1 MSLIT
6 KEFYDS
12 PENRY
17 KAAQIDWEIARC
29 LAESGV
35 STEGTVAP
43 AAYLM
48 CKAKQDYRVA
58 ELTVKSVADGRLDMP
73 KEILR
78 FVREFHQRWL
88 SEKVWHQL
96 LSIAGFYTE
105 EELALAAVISDS
117 VSGYKYQT
125 ATPQSILNL
134 TQSILHIQAEEQVV
148 DLCCGTGSFL
158 MGESI
163 KQPQAAYFGCD
174 INYQSTMIAKMCADL
189 LNEEISIEC
198 CDVFQ
203 FAENANYPK
212 ADKIFSNYPFGVT
225 LRNMDEASAYM
236 RRLAQAYPE
245 FSKKTSSDWV
255 FNALICDLL
264 AEGGKAVA
272 VMTTGAAQNSTDISM
287 RKYLAERHMI
297 ESVITLPKRM
307 FAPYTS
313 IGTSLIVFSHGNE
326 GIRLVDATKL
336 CLCGRRQNEFSPQN
350 IEEILDALQADGEYS
365 RVISMEELHDNEY
378 NLSLE
383 HYTEEMPAFVN
394 GVSFGDVTKSITRGA
409 SITASQLDDM
419 VSQTATHVQYLMLA
433 NIQDGIIDD
442 KLPYLTELDPKY
454 DKYCLKN
461 NDIILSKNGYPY
473 KVAVAKVEPGQKIL
487 ANGNLYII
495 EPDESR
501 VNPYYIKAFFDS
513 AQGIAALK
521 NISVGT
527 TILNIGVDKLKNVAI
542 PLPSIEEQNRIAEKY
557 QATLNEIVRLKNEL
571 TSAVDK
577 LHTIFDEECQEKT
590 L

>member
-48 CKAKQDYRVA
+48 CKAKHDYMVA
-58 ELTVKSVADGRLDMP
+58 ELTMKSVADGRLDMP
-73 KEILR
+73 EEILR
-78 FVREFHQRWL
+78 FVRECHQRWL
-88 SEKVWHQL
+88 SEKVWRQL

-134 TQSILHIQAEEQVV
+134 TQSILHVQEREQVV

-163 KQPQAAYFGCD
+163 NQPQAAYFGCD

-189 LNEEISIEC
+189 LGKEISIEC

-203 FAENANYPK
+203 FAENAHYPK
-212 ADKIFSNYPFGVT
+212 ADKIFSNYPFGMM
-225 LRNMDEASAYM
+225 LRNSNDASAYM
-236 RRLAQAYPE
+236 QRLAQAYPE

-307 FAPYTS
+307 FAPYTN

-336 CLCGRRQNEFSPQN
+336 CLCGRRQNEFSPRN
-350 IEEILDALQADGEYS
+350 IEEILDALQADSEYS
-365 RVISMEELHDNEY
+365 RMISVEELRDNEY

-394 GVSFGDVTKSITRGA
+394 GVPFEEVTKSITRGA

-419 VSQTATHVQYLMLA
+419 VSQTATRVQYLMLA

-542 PLPSIEEQNRIAEKY
+542 PLPSMEEQNRIAEKY

-577 LHTIFDEECQEKT
+577 LHTIFDKECQEKT

>member
-29 LAESGV
+29 LAESV

-48 CKAKQDYRVA
+48 CKAKQDCMVA
-58 ELTVKSVADGRLDMP
+58 ELTMKSVADGRLDIP
-73 KEILR
+73 EEILR
-78 FVREFHQRWL
+78 FVREFHQHWL
-88 SEKVWHQL
+88 SEKVWRQL
-96 LSIAGFYTE
+96 LSIAGNYTE

-134 TQSILHIQAEEQVV
+134 TQCILHIQEREQVV

-163 KQPQAAYFGCD
+163 NQPQAAYFGCD

-189 LNEEISIEC
+189 LGEEISIEC

-212 ADKIFSNYPFGVT
+212 ADKIFSNYPFGMM
-225 LRNMDEASAYM
+225 LRNSNDASAYM
-236 RRLAQAYPE
+236 QRLAQAYPE

-350 IEEILDALQADGEYS
+350 IEEILDALFHKS
-365 RVISMEELHDNEY
+365 RLSERAARNLCVALFEEKSDRLLNEMEQSTSRQKPK
-378 NLSLE
+378 SLRE
-383 HYTEEMPAFVN
+383 FMQQQEKFE
-394 GVSFGDVTKSITRGA
+394 K
-409 SITASQLDDM
+409 LDR
-419 VSQTATHVQYLMLA
+419 QQE
-433 NIQDGIIDD
+433 
-442 KLPYLTELDPKY
+442 K
-454 DKYCLKN
+454 
-461 NDIILSKNGYPY
+461 LSKN
-473 KVAVAKVEPGQKIL
+473 
-487 ANGNLYII
+487 
-495 EPDESR
+495 
-501 VNPYYIKAFFDS
+501 FDS
-513 AQGIAALK
+513 L
-521 NISVGT
+521 
-527 TILNIGVDKLKNVAI
+527 
-542 PLPSIEEQNRIAEKY
+542 EW
-557 QATLNEIVRLKNEL
+557 
-571 TSAVDK
+571 
-577 LHTIFDEECQEKT
+577 
-590 L
+590 

>member
-48 CKAKQDYRVA
+48 CKAKQDCMVA
-58 ELTVKSVADGRLDMP
+58 ELTMKSVADGRLDMP

-78 FVREFHQRWL
+78 FVREFHQHWL

-96 LSIAGFYTE
+96 LSIAGCYTE

-163 KQPQAAYFGCD
+163 NQPQAAYFGCD

-236 RRLAQAYPE
+236 QRLAQAYPE

-287 RKYLAERHMI
+287 RKYLSERHMI

-307 FAPYTS
+307 FAPYTN

-365 RVISMEELHDNEY
+365 RMISMDDLRDNEY

-394 GVSFGDVTKSITRGA
+394 GVPFGEVTKSITRGA

-542 PLPSIEEQNRIAEKY
+542 PLPSMEEQNRIAEKY

>member
-48 CKAKQDYRVA
+48 CKAKQDCMVA
-58 ELTVKSVADGRLDMP
+58 ELTMKSVVDGRLDIP
-73 KEILR
+73 KEILC
-78 FVREFHQRWL
+78 FVREFHQHWL
-88 SEKVWHQL
+88 SEKVWRQL
-96 LSIAGFYTE
+96 LSIAGNYTE

-134 TQSILHIQAEEQVV
+134 TQSILHIQAREQVV

-163 KQPQAAYFGCD
+163 NQPQAAYFGCD

-212 ADKIFSNYPFGVT
+212 ADKIFSNYPFGMM
-225 LRNMDEASAYM
+225 LRNSNEGSAYM
-236 RRLAQAYPE
+236 QRLAQAYPE

-313 IGTSLIVFSHGNE
+313 IGTSLIVFSYGNE

-365 RVISMEELHDNEY
+365 RMISMEELRDNEY

-419 VSQTATHVQYLMLA
+419 VSQTATRVQYLMLA

-542 PLPSIEEQNRIAEKY
+542 PLPSMEEQNRIAEKY

>member
-48 CKAKQDYRVA
+48 CKAKQDCMVA
-58 ELTVKSVADGRLDMP
+58 ELTMKSVADGRLDMP
-73 KEILR
+73 EEILR

-134 TQSILHIQAEEQVV
+134 TQSILHIQEREQVV

-163 KQPQAAYFGCD
+163 NQPQAAYFGCD

-236 RRLAQAYPE
+236 QRLAQAYPE

-350 IEEILDALQADGEYS
+350 IEKILDALQADGEYS
-365 RVISMEELHDNEY
+365 RVISMEELRDNEY

-394 GVSFGDVTKSITRGA
+394 GVPFEEVTKSITRGA

-419 VSQTATHVQYLMLA
+419 VSQTATRVQYLMLA

-473 KVAVAKVEPGQKIL
+473 KVAVAKVELGQKIL

-527 TILNIGVDKLKNVAI
+527 TIPNIGVDKLKNIAI
-542 PLPSIEEQNRIAEKY
+542 PLPSLEEQNRIAEKY

>member
-48 CKAKQDYRVA
+48 CKAKQDCMVA
-58 ELTVKSVADGRLDMP
+58 ELTMKSVVDGRLDIP
-73 KEILR
+73 KEILC
-78 FVREFHQRWL
+78 FVREFHQHWL
-88 SEKVWHQL
+88 SEKVWRQL
-96 LSIAGFYTE
+96 LSIAGNYTE

-163 KQPQAAYFGCD
+163 SQPQAAYFGCD

-203 FAENANYPK
+203 FAENANYP
-212 ADKIFSNYPFGVT
+212 FGMM
-225 LRNMDEASAYM
+225 LRNSNEGSAYM
-236 RRLAQAYPE
+236 QRLAQVYPE

-307 FAPYTS
+307 FAPYTN

-365 RVISMEELHDNEY
+365 RMISMEELRDNEY

-394 GVSFGDVTKSITRGA
+394 GVPFGEVTKSITRGA

-419 VSQTATHVQYLMLA
+419 VSQTVTRVQYLMLA

-527 TILNIGVDKLKNVAI
+527 TIPNIGVDKLKNVAI
-542 PLPSIEEQNRIAEKY
+542 PLPSMEEQNRIAEKY

>member
-1 MSLIT
+1 M
-6 KEFYDS
+6 
-12 PENRY
+12 
-17 KAAQIDWEIARC
+17 
-29 LAESGV
+29 
-35 STEGTVAP
+35 
-43 AAYLM
+43 
-48 CKAKQDYRVA
+48 VA
-58 ELTVKSVADGRLDMP
+58 ELTMKSVADGRLDIP
-73 KEILR
+73 EEILR
-78 FVREFHQRWL
+78 FVREFHQHWL
-88 SEKVWHQL
+88 SEKVWRQL
-96 LSIAGFYTE
+96 LSIAGNYTE

-134 TQSILHIQAEEQVV
+134 TQCILHIQEREQVV

-163 KQPQAAYFGCD
+163 NQPQAAYFGCD

-189 LNEEISIEC
+189 LGEEISIEC

-212 ADKIFSNYPFGVT
+212 ADKIFSNYPFGMM
-225 LRNMDEASAYM
+225 LRNSNDASAYM
-236 RRLAQAYPE
+236 QRLAQAYPE

-287 RKYLAERHMI
+287 RKYLAERLMI

-365 RVISMEELHDNEY
+365 RMISMEELRDNEY

-394 GVSFGDVTKSITRGA
+394 GVPFGEVTKSITRGA

-419 VSQTATHVQYLMLA
+419 VSQTATRVQYLMLA

-473 KVAVAKVEPGQKIL
+473 KVAVARVEPEQKIL

-495 EPDESR
+495 EPDENR
-501 VNPYYIKAFFDS
+501 INPYYIKAYFDS

-527 TILNIGVDKLKNVAI
+527 TIPNIGVDKLKNIAI
-542 PLPSIEEQNRIAEKY
+542 PLPSMEEQNRIAEKY

>member
-48 CKAKQDYRVA
+48 CKAKQDCMVA
-58 ELTVKSVADGRLDMP
+58 ELTMKSVADGRLDIP
-73 KEILR
+73 EEILR
-78 FVREFHQRWL
+78 FVREFHQHWL
-88 SEKVWHQL
+88 SEKVWRQL
-96 LSIAGFYTE
+96 LSIAGNYTE

-134 TQSILHIQAEEQVV
+134 TQCILHIQEREQVV

-163 KQPQAAYFGCD
+163 NQPQAAYFGCD

-189 LNEEISIEC
+189 LDEEISIEC

-212 ADKIFSNYPFGVT
+212 ADKIFSNYPFGMM
-225 LRNMDEASAYM
+225 LRNSNAGSAYM
-236 RRLAQAYPE
+236 QRLAQAYPE

-336 CLCGRRQNEFSPQN
+336 CLCGRRQSEFGPQN
-350 IEEILDALQADGEYS
+350 IEAILDALQADGEYS
-365 RVISMEELHDNEY
+365 RMISMEELRDNEY

-394 GVSFGDVTKSITRGA
+394 GVPFGEVTKSITRGA

-419 VSQTATHVQYLMLA
+419 VSHTATRVQYLMLA

-495 EPDESR
+495 EPDENR
-501 VNPYYIKAFFDS
+501 VNPYYIKAYFDS
-513 AQGIAALK
+513 AQGIAVLK

-527 TILNIGVDKLKNVAI
+527 TIPNIGVDKLKNIAI
-542 PLPSIEEQNRIAEKY
+542 PLPSMEEQNRIAEKY

>member
-1 MSLIT
+1 
-6 KEFYDS
+6 
-12 PENRY
+12 
-17 KAAQIDWEIARC
+17 
-29 LAESGV
+29 
-35 STEGTVAP
+35 
-43 AAYLM
+43 
-48 CKAKQDYRVA
+48 
-58 ELTVKSVADGRLDMP
+58 
-73 KEILR
+73 
-78 FVREFHQRWL
+78 
-88 SEKVWHQL
+88 
-96 LSIAGFYTE
+96 
-105 EELALAAVISDS
+105 
-117 VSGYKYQT
+117 
-125 ATPQSILNL
+125 
-134 TQSILHIQAEEQVV
+134 
-148 DLCCGTGSFL
+148 
-158 MGESI
+158 
-163 KQPQAAYFGCD
+163 
-174 INYQSTMIAKMCADL
+174 MCADL
-189 LNEEISIEC
+189 LDEEISIEC

-212 ADKIFSNYPFGVT
+212 ADKIFSNYPFGMM
-225 LRNMDEASAYM
+225 LRNSNAGSAYM
-236 RRLAQAYPE
+236 QRLAQAYPE

-307 FAPYTS
+307 FAPYTN

-336 CLCGRRQNEFSPQN
+336 CLCGRRQNEFGPQN

-365 RVISMEELHDNEY
+365 RMISMEELRDNEY

-394 GVSFGDVTKSITRGA
+394 GVPFGEVTKSITRGA

-419 VSQTATHVQYLMLA
+419 VSQTATRVQYLMLA

-495 EPDESR
+495 EPDENR
-501 VNPYYIKAFFDS
+501 VNPYYVKAYFDS
-513 AQGIAALK
+513 AQGIAVLK

-527 TILNIGVDKLKNVAI
+527 TIPNIGVDKLKSIAI
-542 PLPSIEEQNRIAEKY
+542 PLPPMEEQNRIAEKY

>member
-48 CKAKQDYRVA
+48 CKAKQDCMVA
-58 ELTVKSVADGRLDMP
+58 ELTMKSVADGRLDIP
-73 KEILR
+73 EEILR
-78 FVREFHQRWL
+78 FVREFHQHWL
-88 SEKVWHQL
+88 SEKVWRQL
-96 LSIAGFYTE
+96 LSIAGNYTE

-134 TQSILHIQAEEQVV
+134 TQCILHIQEREQVV

-163 KQPQAAYFGCD
+163 NQPQAAYFGCD

-189 LNEEISIEC
+189 LDEEISIEC

-212 ADKIFSNYPFGVT
+212 ADKIFSNYPFGMM
-225 LRNMDEASAYM
+225 LRNSNAGSAYM
-236 RRLAQAYPE
+236 QRLAQAYPE

-336 CLCGRRQNEFSPQN
+336 CLCGRRQNEFGPQN

-365 RVISMEELHDNEY
+365 RMISMEELRDNEY

-394 GVSFGDVTKSITRGA
+394 GVPFGEVTKSITRGA

-419 VSQTATHVQYLMLA
+419 VSQTATRVQYLMLA

-461 NDIILSKNGYPY
+461 NDIILS
-473 KVAVAKVEPGQKIL
+473 
-487 ANGNLYII
+487 
-495 EPDESR
+495 
-501 VNPYYIKAFFDS
+501 
-513 AQGIAALK
+513 
-521 NISVGT
+521 
-527 TILNIGVDKLKNVAI
+527 
-542 PLPSIEEQNRIAEKY
+542 
-557 QATLNEIVRLKNEL
+557 
-571 TSAVDK
+571 
-577 LHTIFDEECQEKT
+577 
-590 L
+590 

>member
-48 CKAKQDYRVA
+48 CKAKQDCMVA
-58 ELTVKSVADGRLDMP
+58 ELTMKSVVDGRLDIP
-73 KEILR
+73 KEILY
-78 FVREFHQRWL
+78 FVREFHQHWL
-88 SEKVWHQL
+88 SEKVWRQL
-96 LSIAGFYTE
+96 LSIAGNYTE

-163 KQPQAAYFGCD
+163 SQPQAAYFGCD

-212 ADKIFSNYPFGVT
+212 ADKIFSNYPFGMM
-225 LRNMDEASAYM
+225 LRNSNEGSAYM
-236 RRLAQAYPE
+236 QRLAQVYPE

-307 FAPYTS
+307 FAPYTN

-365 RVISMEELHDNEY
+365 RVISMEELRDNEY

-419 VSQTATHVQYLMLA
+419 VSQTATRVQYLMLA

-461 NDIILSKNGYPY
+461 NDTILSKNGYPY

-527 TILNIGVDKLKNVAI
+527 TIPNIGVDKLKNVAI
-542 PLPSIEEQNRIAEKY
+542 PLPSMEEQNHIAEKY

-571 TSAVDK
+571 ASAVDK

>member
-6 KEFYDS
+6 KKFYDS

-48 CKAKQDYRVA
+48 CKAKQDCMVA
-58 ELTVKSVADGRLDMP
+58 ELTMKSVADGRLDIP
-73 KEILR
+73 EEILR
-78 FVREFHQRWL
+78 FVREFHQHWL
-88 SEKVWHQL
+88 SEKVWRQL
-96 LSIAGFYTE
+96 LSIAGNYTE

-134 TQSILHIQAEEQVV
+134 TQCILHIQEREQVV

-163 KQPQAAYFGCD
+163 NQPQAAYFGCD

-189 LNEEISIEC
+189 LDEEISIEC

-212 ADKIFSNYPFGVT
+212 ADKIFSNYPFGMM
-225 LRNMDEASAYM
+225 LRNSNAGSAYM
-236 RRLAQAYPE
+236 QRLAQAYPE

-307 FAPYTS
+307 FAPYTN

-336 CLCGRRQNEFSPQN
+336 CLCGRRQNEFGPQN

-365 RVISMEELHDNEY
+365 RMISMEELRDNEY

-394 GVSFGDVTKSITRGA
+394 GVPFGDVTKSITRGA

-419 VSQTATHVQYLMLA
+419 VSQTATRVQYLMLA

-454 DKYCLKN
+454 DITKN
-461 NDIILSKNGYPY
+461 LNAWLSFRYFGKTY
-473 KVAVAKVEPGQKIL
+473 
-487 ANGNLYII
+487 ANL
-495 EPDESR
+495 
-501 VNPYYIKAFFDS
+501 
-513 AQGIAALK
+513 
-521 NISVGT
+521 
-527 TILNIGVDKLKNVAI
+527 
-542 PLPSIEEQNRIAEKY
+542 
-557 QATLNEIVRLKNEL
+557 
-571 TSAVDK
+571 
-577 LHTIFDEECQEKT
+577 
-590 L
+590 

>member
-48 CKAKQDYRVA
+48 RKAKQDCMVA
-58 ELTVKSVADGRLDMP
+58 ELTMKSVVDGRLDIP
-73 KEILR
+73 KEILC

-163 KQPQAAYFGCD
+163 NQPQAAYFGCD

-394 GVSFGDVTKSITRGA
+394 GVPFGEVTKSITRGA

-419 VSQTATHVQYLMLA
+419 VSQTATRVQYLMLA

>member
-6 KEFYDS
+6 KKFYDS

-48 CKAKQDYRVA
+48 CKAKQDCMVA
-58 ELTVKSVADGRLDMP
+58 ELTMKSVAGGRLDIP
-73 KEILR
+73 EEILR
-78 FVREFHQRWL
+78 FVREFHQHWL
-88 SEKVWHQL
+88 SEKVWRQL
-96 LSIAGFYTE
+96 LSIAGNYTE

-134 TQSILHIQAEEQVV
+134 TQCILHIQEREQVV

-163 KQPQAAYFGCD
+163 NQPQAAYFGCD

-189 LNEEISIEC
+189 LDEEISIEC

-212 ADKIFSNYPFGVT
+212 ADKIFSNYPFGMM
-225 LRNMDEASAYM
+225 LRNSNAGSAYM
-236 RRLAQAYPE
+236 QRLAQAYPE

-264 AEGGKAVA
+264 AKGGKAVA

-307 FAPYTS
+307 FAPYTN

-336 CLCGRRQNEFSPQN
+336 CLCGRRQNEFGPQN

-365 RVISMEELHDNEY
+365 RMISMEELRDNEY

-394 GVSFGDVTKSITRGA
+394 GVPFGEVTKSITRGA

-419 VSQTATHVQYLMLA
+419 VSQTATRVQYLMLA

-495 EPDESR
+495 EPDENR
-501 VNPYYIKAFFDS
+501 VNPYYIKAYFDS
-513 AQGIAALK
+513 AQGIAVLK

-527 TILNIGVDKLKNVAI
+527 TIPNIGVDKLKNIAI
-542 PLPSIEEQNRIAEKY
+542 PLPPMEEQNRIAEKY